1 MTDLARQISIMQ
13 AAGHD
18 WVPVKISTARKLM
31 MAANLK
37 RTVKIDEKDGKKRV
51 VRVRKFDASKA
62 RRIAKSKTKRVTSPA
77 RARAAR

>member
-1 MTDLARQISIMQ
+1 MTDIERSIQIMQ

-37 RTVKIDEKDGKKRV
+37 KTVKIDEKDGRKRV
-51 VRVRKFDASKA
+51 IRIRKFDASKA